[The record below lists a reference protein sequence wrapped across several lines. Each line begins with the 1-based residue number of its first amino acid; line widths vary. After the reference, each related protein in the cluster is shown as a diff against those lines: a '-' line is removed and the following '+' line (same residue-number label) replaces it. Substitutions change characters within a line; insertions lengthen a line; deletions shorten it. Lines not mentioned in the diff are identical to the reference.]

1 MGVGDRFGQQGSA
14 QMQAFQRLLEERGV
28 KVSPVWNK
36 SNREH
41 TIIGTRPETV
51 RCEADAAARDA
62 KWTLPYYVDA
72 DHISLKNVDA
82 FLAASD
88 FFTLDVADFMGESAH
103 ETEVDAFMSR
113 HDELIGT
120 HEIEGLAESMVLTR
134 TASAE
139 IVRGT
144 LFAIRQAGLLYRHIL
159 EKKGSADFVTE
170 VSMDETLQPQSP
182 VTLLVILAA
191 IAEEQIPA
199 QTIAPKFTGRFNK
212 GVDYTGDPAVF
223 GREFDADA
231 CVVRYAAQRFG
242 LPENL
247 KLSIHS
253 GSDKFSLYPYVA
265 ETLKTRGVGVHLKTA
280 GTTWLEEVV
289 GLAAAGGEGL
299 AVAKEIY
306 VNALPRFDELCAPYA
321 TVIDIQKERLPRISD
336 IEAWDAERFVSELQH
351 VQSNPRFNP
360 DFRQFLHVSFKV
372 AAEMGNRYLDA
383 VKSNEAVVS
392 RQVTDNIYERHLL
405 PIFGCLGI
413 KLCTKQQTKCTINH
427 FDKAQSLINYK
438 P

>member
-1 MGVGDRFGQQGSA
+1 MNKKIKQLTTYSMGVGDRFGQQGRA
-14 QMQAFQRLLEERGV
+14 QIKAFQRLLDERNV

-41 TIIGTRPETV
+41 TIIGTQPETV

-88 FFTLDVADFMGESAH
+88 FFTLDVADFMGVPPDWVDVADFVMRH
-103 ETEVDAFMSR
+103 EKLCGSHKV
-113 HDELIGT
+113 
-120 HEIEGLAESMVLTR
+120 EGLIEPVILTR
-134 TASAE
+134 FALTEIASK
-139 IVRGT
+139 T
-144 LFAIRQAGLLYRHIL
+144 LFAIRQAGKLYRHIV

-182 VTLLVILAA
+182 MILLVILAA
-191 IAEEQIPA
+191 IAEEKIPA

-212 GVDYTGDPAVF
+212 GVDYVGDPEVF

-231 CVVRYAAQRFG
+231 CVVRYAARRFG
-242 LPENL
+242 LPESL

-265 ETLKTRGVGVHLKTA
+265 ETLRTRGVGVHLKTA

-306 VNALPRFDELCAPYA
+306 VSALPRFDELCAPYA
-321 TVIDIQKERLPRISD
+321 TVIDIRKERLPRISD
-336 IEAWDAERFVSELQH
+336 IEAWDAEHFVSALQH

-372 AAEMGNRYLDA
+372 AAKMGSRYLDA

-405 PIFGCLGI
+405 PVFGNLDVSSHG
-413 KLCTKQQTKCTINH
+413 
-427 FDKAQSLINYK
+427 
-438 P
+438 